1 MIERTSSSPDASLW
15 LLAAGALTLL
25 VVSGVLLWRLYQRR
39 RRDVDRR
46 LRDACP
52 GVLANFVIPD
62 GNGEEIQVQYAL
74 LSGRGILVIDIKDVE
89 GHVFGSEAMQDWTV
103 IADDRRFTFPNP
115 QPGLWDRVAAVKR
128 LTPEA
133 PVIGYVAFAGRA
145 RFTKGQPKSVT
156 LLEPLLQE
164 LEKEAA
170 HIATCRGRLPDGLGA
185 PSAGSDCRPHG
196 SSAVRQVTL
205 RPKSRSA
212 FLVVASATSSGL

>member
-1 MIERTSSSPDASLW
+1 MVEQLRSSANDQLW
-15 LLAAGALTLL
+15 VILAGAGAVLLIAAGFLWWKL
-25 VVSGVLLWRLYQRR
+25 VQRR

-46 LRDACP
+46 LREACR

-74 LSGRGILVIDIKDVE
+74 LTARGILIIDIKDVE

-103 IADDRRFTFPNP
+103 IADDRRFTFANP

-128 LTPEA
+128 LTPEV
-133 PVIGYVAFAGRA
+133 PVIGFVGFTGRA
-145 RFTKGQPKSVT
+145 RFTKGQPRSVT

-170 HIATCRGRLPDGLGA
+170 GARQAGEGYLAAWDRLRQAALAARMDHML
-185 PSAGSDCRPHG
+185 SAGPR
-196 SSAVRQVTL
+196 
-205 RPKSRSA
+205 
-212 FLVVASATSSGL
+212 

>member
-1 MIERTSSSPDASLW
+1 MLDRTYALFDESFSL
-15 LLAAGALTLL
+15 LLAAVALTLL
-25 VVSGVLLWRLYQRR
+25 LLLIAVLWRIRQRR
-39 RRDVDRR
+39 RRDIDRR
-46 LRDACP
+46 LRGACQ

-74 LSGRGILVIDIKDVE
+74 LTARGILIVDIKDVE

-133 PVIGYVAFAGRA
+133 PVVGFVAFAGSA

-156 LLEPLLQE
+156 LLEPLLQD
-164 LEKEAA
+164 LEKEAPLA
-170 HIATCRGRLPDGLGA
+170 
-185 PSAGSDCRPHG
+185 
-196 SSAVRQVTL
+196 
-205 RPKSRSA
+205 RSA
-212 FLVVASATSSGL
+212 ADGYVVAWERLRQAAIAARMDHLLTVRSR

>member
-1 MIERTSSSPDASLW
+1 MVERTPSIPDAALW
-15 LLAAGALTLL
+15 PLLAAATLTLL
-25 VVSGVLLWRLYQRR
+25 IVAGVLLWRHYRR
-39 RRDVDRR
+39 RRQDIDRR
-46 LRDACP
+46 LREACP

-89 GHVFGSEAMQDWTV
+89 GHVFGSEAMQDWAV
-103 IADDRRFTFPNP
+103 IADERRFTFPNP

-133 PVIGYVAFAGRA
+133 PVIGFVAFAGRA

-170 HIATCRGRLPDGLGA
+170 T
-185 PSAGSDCRPHG
+185 
-196 SSAVRQVTL
+196 
-205 RPKSRSA
+205 SRSA
-212 FLVVASATSSGL
+212 ADGYLTAWERLRQAAIAARMDHLLSVRSR